1 MSSGTQAVVRRVRPK
16 RLSLRPTHHSNA
28 LIGIAYF
35 GPALAAQL
43 LMSRALALL
52 VAALVALLLAQ
63 AFVEP
68 DDERSLANAHERTN
82 AAVQRAEA
90 ELQQTLTN
98 AASTIAATQPDTWMR
113 DHAEAFNVAFSAQ
126 GTLLIVYQ
134 DDSLVAW
141 TGQVPRE
148 WTEAPPPIRPF
159 VHVATGLFLHATTP
173 AGPYHLHALRNIV
186 QEAPISNNYLRTGFH
201 PSLDLPNGLQALP
214 PASTGNTVT
223 TTSGIPLFDLQ
234 LADGALD
241 FGTWIILRLFFHL
254 LGGLFL
260 LLALWQFSTAIA
272 IRRGPLAGTALFVLV
287 LLALRS
293 AALAFWP
300 SSTFDRLPL
309 FDPAIYATS
318 WIFPSLGDLLINA
331 GILLSMSLFGLRMAA
346 RTDRVPATSPRAYL
360 AWAALLLFAGWNT
373 QLIIGLVDNSS
384 VDLDLFHIEQL
395 RPLSALALLAIALLH
410 AAWWIAALVVV
421 RLVGAVSDG
430 VRVWVPLLLM
440 AVLWIAVHVL
450 RSVPDT
456 VLFLWPFPLLGLLL
470 KYHRARLPFAVG
482 ASTVAL
488 FAILSTHVLIKYS
501 RQREERERPV
511 LAERLAVREDPV
523 VELLFRS
530 AAPTVRTDVA
540 LGALLNGPGPCDAR
554 QLDELVRQR
563 FFTGYWERY
572 DVRLYALD
580 TMGQLRCTN
589 TTAAPFTV
597 SEGNDPFNDPLAMAD
612 MPDLFIE
619 EQPGRSPFYHARLA
633 VMRNDSTPAGQLL
646 LEIHPRSTFQG
657 MGFPD
662 LLLAGD
668 DPLARRTQRYSMGR
682 YESGLL
688 AESNGAFELPFRWN
702 RPLPPEGLAWINE
715 DGFRVLAKGDP
726 NGTLIVLATPAPSL
740 LDQATS
746 FSYLF
751 AFFGGLVVLTLGLR
765 ALLKPRRDRS
775 IGIGSKVRLA
785 LLLFTLVGLA
795 FFGFGAQRLLSRQF
809 EEGHQ
814 RSALARARSVAAELQ
829 HRFAGSTAIRPE
841 EAGYLQHLLARASNV
856 FLTDIVVHGPD
867 GRLLASSRPQI
878 FTSGLLGPLMDP
890 VAYTRLALEGSQGF
904 VHQEAIGTAAYT
916 AAYVPLHD
924 ADGNTLAFVSLPS
937 FTDRAR
943 QDEERAGVLVAVANL
958 FVLFFALSVLVAV
971 FISNWTTRPLD
982 LLKNALGRVA
992 LQGANVPIRYQ
1003 GNDEVGQLVEVYN
1016 RKVEELRASAELLAR
1031 SERESAWREMA
1042 RQVAHEI
1049 KNPLTP
1055 MKLSIQHFQRTWK
1068 PDAPD
1073 AAERLERFSHGMVE
1087 QIDTLSGIAGAFS
1100 NFAQL
1105 PKARPEPLDL
1115 AQVAEAAVSVFQAL
1129 PGLHCTLER
1138 LSERPLI
1145 VLADRDHLMRV
1156 FNNLLKNAQQAIPE
1170 DRAGR
1175 VEVRL
1180 RSSDTEAIAE
1190 VRDNGTGIAEA
1201 DRERIFRPNFTTKSS
1216 GMGLGLAMVQ
1226 RMVESAGGRV
1236 WFESREGAGSSFFVA
1251 LPLRK

>member
-1 MSSGTQAVVRRVRPK
+1 MVLT
-16 RLSLRPTHHSNA
+16 
-28 LIGIAYF
+28 GIAYF
-35 GPALAAQL
+35 GPALAAL
-43 LMSRALALL
+43 LPMSRAFALL

-68 DDERSLANAHERTN
+68 DGDNSLAEAHRRTTAVIH
-82 AAVQRAEA
+82 AAETD
-90 ELQQTLTN
+90 LQQTLTS
-98 AASTIAATQPDTWMR
+98 AASTISSLSPDAWMR
-113 DHAEAFNVAFSAQ
+113 SHAETFNTTLSPQ
-126 GTLLIVYQ
+126 GTLLLIYQ
-134 DDSLVAW
+134 HDSLVAW

-159 VHVATGLFLHATTP
+159 VHVATGLYLHASTP
-173 AGPYHLHALRNIV
+173 VGPYHLHAVRNIV
-186 QEAPISNNYLRTGFH
+186 YEAPISNTYLRSGSH
-201 PSLDLPNGLQALP
+201 PSLHLPKGLQALP
-214 PASTGNTVT
+214 PLGTGASVT
-223 TTSGIPLFDLQ
+223 TISGIPLFDLQ

-241 FGTWIILRLFFHL
+241 FGTWIILRLLLHT
-254 LGGLFL
+254 LGGLLL
-260 LLALWQFSTAIA
+260 LLALWHFGTAIA
-272 IRRGPLAGTALFVLV
+272 SHKGPLAGAVVFVSAL
-287 LLALRS
+287 LLLRGTT
-293 AALAFWP
+293 LAFWP

-331 GILLSMSLFGLRMAA
+331 AILLAMALFGLRMAA
-346 RTDRVPATSPRAYL
+346 RTTKRNTGAFGALL
-360 AWAALLLFAGWNT
+360 AWSGLLLFAAWNT
-373 QLIIGLVDNSS
+373 RLVIGLVDNS

-410 AAWWIAALVVV
+410 AAWWITALVVV
-421 RLVGAVSDG
+421 RLHAPTVHRLRAWSIPALVT
-430 VRVWVPLLLM
+430 
-440 AVLWIAVHVL
+440 VLWIVAHVVQG
-450 RSVPDT
+450 VPDT
-456 VLFLWPFPLLGLLL
+456 VLFLWPFPLLALLL
-470 KYHRARLPFAVG
+470 RYHRTRLPFAVG

-488 FAILSTHVLIKYS
+488 FALLSTHVLIKYS

-511 LAERLAVREDPV
+511 LADRLAVREDPV

-530 AAPTVRTDVA
+530 AAPNLRTDGG
-540 LGALLNGPGPCDAR
+540 LSALLNGPGPCDAQ

-580 TMGQLRCTN
+580 TMGRLRCTN
-589 TTAAPFTV
+589 TTAQPFTI
-597 SEGNDPFNDPLAMAD
+597 SDGEDPFNDPLAMAD

-688 AESNGAFELPFRWN
+688 AESTGAFPLPFRWN
-702 RPLPPEGLAWINE
+702 DTLPAEGLEWSDVE
-715 DGFRVLAKGDP
+715 GFRVLAKGDP
-726 NGTLIVLATPAPSL
+726 SGTLIVLATPAPSL

-751 AFFGGLVVLTLGLR
+751 ACFGGLVVLTLGVR
-765 ALLKPRRDRS
+765 ALLKPRRDRT

-785 LLLFTLVGLA
+785 LLFFTLVGLA

-809 EEGHQ
+809 EEGNQ
-814 RSALARARSVAAELQ
+814 RNALARARSVAAELQ
-829 HRFAGSTAIRPE
+829 HRFAGTTAIPPE
-841 EAGYLQHLLARASNV
+841 EAGYLQHLLARASNI

-904 VHQEAIGTAAYT
+904 VHQESIGTAAYT

-1073 AAERLERFSHGMVE
+1073 AAERLERFSRGMVE

-1105 PKARPEPLDL
+1105 PKPRPEPLDL
-1115 AQVAEAAVSVFQAL
+1115 AQVAEAAVSVYQAT
-1129 PGLHCTLER
+1129 PGLQCTLER
-1138 LSERPLI
+1138 LSDQPLT

-1170 DRAGR
+1170 DREGR

-1180 RSSDTEAIAE
+1180 RSTGAEVIAE

-1226 RMVESAGGRV
+1226 RMVEGAGGRV

-1251 LPLRK
+1251 LPLKA